1 MKELRTAS
9 TVVCLATHSGT
20 GLLVFYS
27 VSLIFTAP
35 LHCVPHACSPPPP
48 LFPLI
53 NYRCRSITHPILN
66 RAPRSSSRC
75 CFTDFRKRTLWIP
88 RRDRSQVAGYNYGR
102 ATLAIE
108 RKNRACTRVHDG
120 SQGVVNKAASARLS
134 HVSSHASRCCRKIA
148 TEANRL
154 TTRQMGVDN
163 NNG

>member
-20 GLLVFYS
+20 GLLVFYG
-27 VSLIFTAP
+27 VSLISTAP
-35 LHCVPHACSPPPP
+35 FIVCLTHALPP

-102 ATLAIE
+102 ATSAIE

-120 SQGVVNKAASARLS
+120 KESLIRLLAQGFPT
-134 HVSSHASRCCRKIA
+134 SRAMRADARKIA